1 MYPCICLYSLFF
13 VHLKKKN
20 EFTAKAE
27 CTAAGKEK
35 TRAKQ
40 SCIQKTKTLK
50 NRKHNE
56 CIEHFVE

>member
-1 MYPCICLYSLFF
+1 MYMLVQFVF

-27 CTAAGKEK
+27 CTTAAQEK

-40 SCIQKTKTLK
+40 RCMHKTKTLK
-50 NRKHNE
+50 NRKHKE
-56 CIEHFVE
+56 CIKHFVE